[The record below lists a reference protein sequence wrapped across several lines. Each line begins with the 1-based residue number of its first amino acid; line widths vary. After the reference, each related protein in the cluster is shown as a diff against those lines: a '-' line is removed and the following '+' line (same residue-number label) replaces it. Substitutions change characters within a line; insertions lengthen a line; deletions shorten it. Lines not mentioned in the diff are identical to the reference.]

1 MVRTRLL
8 NSGSRGGIGAL
19 IYSGLHL
26 LEELVDIHQVVLRSQ
41 VGQRKSI
48 LMLRHVTMVATAA
61 VVSVAINRNQ
71 RRSRHVIG

>member
-1 MVRTRLL
+1 MRTRLL
-8 NSGSRGGIGAL
+8 NSSSRGSIGTL

-26 LEELVDIHQVVLRSQ
+26 LKELVDVHQVVLCPQ
-41 VGQRKSI
+41 VGQGKSI
-48 LMLRHVTMVATAA
+48 LMLRHVTVVATAT